1 MTKHQLC
8 RNCGEVIAGNYC
20 SACGQRANVDR
31 LNWAS
36 LAESATST
44 LIGDEAYGLRG
55 INMRK
60 GLVMTWLTI
69 LCRPY
74 VSVSEF
80 LQGQRRKY
88 FNPVAILLMLSTFY
102 AVVFTLVG
110 KEFTPTARE
119 GQHLFVWLIC
129 SYYDYATLHPAAN
142 ILLTLPFFALG
153 MKTVFRKKSDLRYV
167 EYLYIGIF
175 IAVFEMT
182 LMILALP
189 AELLVPWY
197 NSFYMQ
203 TLPVFVYA
211 ACVCWRLFGL
221 KKKTAV
227 LRTLS
232 AYLLEYVYMFL
243 TALVT
248 ICLALGCYYIFA
260 PGKFKAEFNAPSE
273 SVRSELNEEVGE
285 GMLTKI
291 LAGFIDAFGD
301 GEAADA
307 KTGHATPTGPAD
319 GAAQDL
325 SPAADAGMQKEA
337 TPAGQNTD
345 AKKTPAGQ
353 ETPSGQK
360 ASTKKGTPS
369 EKSEK

>member
-8 RNCGEVIAGNYC
+8 RNCGEIIAGNYC

-31 LNWAS
+31 LGWAS

-44 LIGDEAYGLRG
+44 FIGDEAYGLRG

-69 LCRPY
+69 LCRPS
-74 VSVSEF
+74 VSISEF
-80 LQGQRRKY
+80 LRGQRRKF
-88 FNPVAILLMLSTFY
+88 FNPVAILLLLSTFY

-153 MKTVFRKKSDLRYV
+153 LKTVFRKKSDLRYV

-175 IAVFEMT
+175 LAVFEMT

-197 NSFYMQ
+197 NPVYMQ

-211 ACVCWRLFGL
+211 AYVCWRLFGL
-221 KKKTAV
+221 KKKTAA
-227 LRTLS
+227 LRTFS

-248 ICLALGCYYIFA
+248 ICLALGCYYMVA
-260 PGKFKAEFNAPSE
+260 PGKFRAEFNAPSE
-273 SVRSELNEEVGE
+273 SVRSELNEDVGK
-285 GMLTKI
+285 GLLTEI
-291 LAGFIDAFGD
+291 LAGIIDALGD
-301 GEAADA
+301 EETPDS
-307 KTGHATPTGPAD
+307 KPRLETPTGPAD
-319 GAAQDL
+319 GAAQDM
-325 SPAADAGMQKEA
+325 SPAADAEMQRETQA
-337 TPAGQNTD
+337 GQNADARQTPAGEEFPNGSV
-345 AKKTPAGQ
+345 AEESPNGA
-353 ETPSGQK
+353 
-360 ASTKKGTPS
+360 S
-369 EKSEK
+369 EK